1 MKQQNFLFVDIIS
14 SIFLLII
21 LIGNFMGLLYITEG
35 NLAISML
42 GSMFIVVCYYF
53 SVQQLRKNKEVMYK
67 NNFMHLSSI
76 FWLFFLI
83 LGIISFNLMSHFI
96 NVEFNCKETIKKEAT
111 AKINLV
117 DSIAKVYKIR
127 ANADIQNFESE
138 LKTKLGD
145 YKASPSNSMRNTL
158 MSAPYNLNF
167 TVVANPD
174 GININE
180 VANAK
185 VTPFQNKIDNNIKN
199 IDKTISIN
207 NKNYQNVFDNWKRL
221 SIVGTYAKLNQYVED
236 NIQSINTKIAE
247 LPLNKKEIKI
257 SFEKKQLPLNS
268 PTKLNVQYPPNYL
281 IPIFFILLT
290 HIFILIPFL
299 VWKIPDYGSEKT
311 IDPLEIENVRE
322 I

>member
-1 MKQQNFLFVDIIS
+1 
-14 SIFLLII
+14 
-21 LIGNFMGLLYITEG
+21 MGLLYILDG
-35 NLAISML
+35 NPALSML

-53 SVQQLRKNKEVMYK
+53 AVQQLKKNKEVMYK
-67 NNFMHLSSI
+67 NNFLHLSSI

-117 DSIAKVYKIR
+117 DSIAKEYKRR
-127 ANADIQNFESE
+127 AKEDIQTFESE

-145 YKASPSNSMRNTL
+145 YKANPSNSKRNAL

-167 TVVANPD
+167 TVVANPE
-174 GININE
+174 GINIIE

-185 VTPFQNKIDNNIKN
+185 VSPFQIKIDNNIKN
-199 IDKTISIN
+199 IDKTLSIN
-207 NKNYQNVFDNWKRL
+207 NKNYQSVFDNWKRL
-221 SIVGTYAKLNQYVED
+221 SIVGTYSKLNQYVED

-247 LPLNKKEIKI
+247 LPLNKSEIKPI
-257 SFEKKQLPLNS
+257 FDKKQLPLNS
-268 PTKLNVQYPPNYL
+268 PSKLNVQYPPNYL

-290 HIFILIPFL
+290 HLFILIPFL
-299 VWKIPDYGSEKT
+299 TWKIPDYGSEKT